1 MFSFEDDACAS
12 AKEYLAQLES
22 FYSGKE
28 SGAEVMEG
36 IEERM
41 AELLIEKSGQGGV
54 VSQRM
59 VSDVIAVLGRPEA
72 IEEDPDAP
80 GDPSGAG
87 HSSPESGPVEASGRS
102 SRNTAGTGAKPRRRL
117 YRDPAN
123 GKLAGVCSGLGT
135 FFNFDPSLFRILFVV
150 FTLIGFLDFR
160 LFWPFEPWIH
170 ISRRLSILYFG
181 FVCRQSRPSGK
192 ETSFTDARAQSM
204 TSARGFST
212 RQKRSEK
219 LLTRSLGKMCGEYSR

>member
-1 MFSFEDDACAS
+1 MKQVEYVSIGGYVFSFEDDACAS

-87 HSSPESGPVEASGRS
+87 HSSPESGPV
-102 SRNTAGTGAKPRRRL
+102 
-117 YRDPAN
+117 
-123 GKLAGVCSGLGT
+123 
-135 FFNFDPSLFRILFVV
+135 
-150 FTLIGFLDFR
+150 
-160 LFWPFEPWIH
+160 
-170 ISRRLSILYFG
+170 
-181 FVCRQSRPSGK
+181 
-192 ETSFTDARAQSM
+192 
-204 TSARGFST
+204 
-212 RQKRSEK
+212 
-219 LLTRSLGKMCGEYSR
+219 

>member
-1 MFSFEDDACAS
+1 MKQVEYVSIGGYVFSFEDDACAS

-150 FTLIGFLDFR
+150 FTLIRGSTSR
-160 LFWPFEPWIH
+160 
-170 ISRRLSILYFG
+170 RRLSILYFG

-212 RQKRSEK
+212 RRKRSAK
-219 LLTRSLGKMCGEYSR
+219 

>member
-41 AELLIEKSGQGGV
+41 GELLIEKSGQGGV

-102 SRNTAGTGAKPRRRL
+102 SRNTAGTLPTG
-117 YRDPAN
+117 
-123 GKLAGVCSGLGT
+123 S
-135 FFNFDPSLFRILFVV
+135 
-150 FTLIGFLDFR
+150 
-160 LFWPFEPWIH
+160 WPVYAAAWER
-170 ISRRLSILYFG
+170 SSI
-181 FVCRQSRPSGK
+181 
-192 ETSFTDARAQSM
+192 
-204 TSARGFST
+204 ST
-212 RQKRSEK
+212 RPCSASF
-219 LLTRSLGKMCGEYSR
+219 SLSLH